1 MDDTSMNIGQAA
13 KASGVSA
20 KMVRYYEEIGLI
32 QKARRTMAGYR
43 VYGTADVHSL
53 RFIKQARNLGFS
65 MERIGKLLAL
75 WRDRRRP
82 SRQVKE
88 LAHAHIEELESRIR
102 EMQAMK
108 HTLEMLVKQ
117 CHGDDRPDCP
127 ILEGLE
133 NDLQKEDGT
142 GTAKG
147 AAKRLAAKRACHS

>member
-1 MDDTSMNIGQAA
+1 MDDITMNIGQAA
-13 KASGVSA
+13 QASGVST

-32 QKARRTMAGYR
+32 PKARRTMAGYR
-43 VYGTADVHSL
+43 VYGSADVHSL

-65 MERIGKLLAL
+65 IERIGKLLAL

-102 EMQAMK
+102 EMQDMK
-108 HTLEMLVKQ
+108 RTLEMLVKQ

-133 NDLQKEDGT
+133 CDPKEKSVGRA
-142 GTAKG
+142 AKG
-147 AAKRLAAKRACHS
+147 AAKRPSAKHACHS